1 MTNLELYKIFVLVA
15 NEENLT
21 RASEK
26 MNLTQPAVTKQIKNL
41 ENTLQIKLFIRSNHG
56 IKLTKAGKKLY
67 EEIKEPINL
76 IMNIDSKYIKNRDIN
91 LGTHTTILNELFS
104 ECVSEYYKKNKDS
117 KIKTVNLDNE
127 EMLLKLENKE
137 LDIVLSKKIDSK
149 HQHKN
154 IKYIKLG
161 MLNEVLASGYNSKW
175 TNKKIT
181 IEDIKKADLY
191 MPRKTSETPRNFFE
205 SINCNYEEFSNITH
219 ITYKTIVKIIQD
231 NEGIGLLTK
240 EFIQKE
246 IRDKQIQILDT
257 EFKIKPIEF
266 GMYLN
271 DNKFKELNQ
280 FVQII
285 KDYFWNKKIN
295 N

>member
-1 MTNLELYKIFVLVA
+1 MINLELYKIFVLVA

-41 ENTLQIKLFIRSNHG
+41 EDILQVKLFIRSNHG
-56 IKLTKAGKKLY
+56 IKLTKIGKELY
-67 EEIKEPINL
+67 DEIKESVNILINA
-76 IMNIDSKYIKNRDIN
+76 DSKYKKVRDIN

-104 ECVSEYYKKNKDS
+104 ECVSNYYKVTKNS
-117 KIKTVNLDNE
+117 KIKTFNFDNE
-127 EMLLKLENKE
+127 EMIAKLKNRE
-137 LDIVLSKKIDSK
+137 LDIVLSKKMESKLID
-149 HQHKN
+149 KN
-154 IKYIKLG
+154 IKYVKLG
-161 MLNEVLASGYNSKW
+161 MLNEVLAAGYNSKW

-181 IEDIKKADLY
+181 LEDIKKADLY
-191 MPRKTSETPRNFFE
+191 MPRKTSETPRNFFN

-240 EFIQKE
+240 EFMKKE
-246 IRDKQIQILDT
+246 IRDKQIRILDT

-271 DNKFKELNQ
+271 GSKFKELNQ
-280 FVQII
+280 FVEII
-285 KDYFWNKKIN
+285 KDYFLNKKP
-295 N
+295 

>member
-15 NEENLT
+15 NEGNLT

-41 ENTLQIKLFIRSNHG
+41 ENILQIKLFIRSNHG
-56 IKLTKAGKKLY
+56 IKLTEMGKKLY

-76 IMNIDSKYIKNRDIN
+76 IMNVDSKYIKDRDIN

-104 ECVSEYYKKNKDS
+104 ECVSNYYKENKNS
-117 KIKTVNLDNE
+117 KIRTVNLDNE

-149 HQHKN
+149 HKYKN

-161 MLNEVLASGYNSKW
+161 MLNEVLAAGYNSKW

-205 SINCNYEEFSNITH
+205 SINCDYEEFSNITH

-240 EFIQKE
+240 EFIKKE
-246 IRDKQIQILDT
+246 IQDKQIRILDT

-285 KDYFWNKKIN
+285 KNYFL
-295 N
+295 

>member
-15 NEENLT
+15 NEGNLT

-41 ENTLQIKLFIRSNHG
+41 ENILQIKLFIRSNHG
-56 IKLTKAGKKLY
+56 IKLTEVGKKLY

-76 IMNIDSKYIKNRDIN
+76 IMNIDSKYIKNRDVN

-104 ECVSEYYKKNKDS
+104 ECVSNYYKENKNS
-117 KIKTVNLDNE
+117 KIRTVNLDNE

-149 HQHKN
+149 HKYKN

-161 MLNEVLASGYNSKW
+161 MLNEVLAAGYNSKW

-205 SINCNYEEFSNITH
+205 SINCDYEEFSNITH

-240 EFIQKE
+240 EFIKKE
-246 IRDKQIQILDT
+246 IQDKQIRILDT

-285 KDYFWNKKIN
+285 KNYFL
-295 N
+295 

>member
-1 MTNLELYKIFVLVA
+1 
-15 NEENLT
+15 
-21 RASEK
+21 
-26 MNLTQPAVTKQIKNL
+26 
-41 ENTLQIKLFIRSNHG
+41 
-56 IKLTKAGKKLY
+56 
-67 EEIKEPINL
+67 
-76 IMNIDSKYIKNRDIN
+76 
-91 LGTHTTILNELFS
+91 
-104 ECVSEYYKKNKDS
+104 
-117 KIKTVNLDNE
+117 
-127 EMLLKLENKE
+127 MLLKLENKE

-149 HQHKN
+149 HQYKN

-161 MLNEVLASGYNSKW
+161 MLNEVLVAGYNSKW
-175 TNKKIT
+175 INKKIT

-205 SINCNYEEFSNITH
+205 LVNCKYEEFSNITH

-240 EFIQKE
+240 EFIKKE

-280 FVQII
+280 FVRII
-285 KDYFWNKKIN
+285 KDYFLLKKIN